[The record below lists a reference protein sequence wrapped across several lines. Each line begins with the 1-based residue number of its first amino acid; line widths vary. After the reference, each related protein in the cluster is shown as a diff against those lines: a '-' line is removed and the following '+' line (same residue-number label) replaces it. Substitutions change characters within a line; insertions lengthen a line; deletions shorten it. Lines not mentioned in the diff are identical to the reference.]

1 MLCLL
6 PRLTWNSPKGGSG
19 HLTLEVIYQRSTLHI
34 KQKPKVFRCT
44 FNCRQIHVKPK
55 VQGPHKLT
63 VYWKQH
69 WCINYHPCLMTGD
82 FDVNAGDDDD
92 HVDLDLSDRLVR
104 GDALRLQLN
113 SGKWRRHHC
122 CGAFIPALY
131 YAWLCCFHTWPISC
145 LTVVLSY
152 LPYMLNSAAYIL
164 LSYLATCPLLY
175 ALLHSKALNAGTLH
189 CMALQL
195 QRQLL
200 FCTTCTFHYM
210 ADQRRLHRGE
220 GTSLRRWSLIPEC
233 QSSNSWWGW
242 VWSWVFSNEYEL
254 GMS

>member
-1 MLCLL
+1 MLCLI

-63 VYWKQH
+63 VHWKQH

-92 HVDLDLSDRLVR
+92 DRVDLDLSDCLVC

-113 SGKWRRHHC
+113 SGKW
-122 CGAFIPALY
+122 PNTAL
-131 YAWLCCFHTWPISC
+131 LSC
-145 LTVVLSY
+145 LTCASLFSYQTYTVLDYTDGHYSLTDLRSG
-152 LPYMLNSAAYIL
+152 LPA
-164 LSYLATCPLLY
+164 
-175 ALLHSKALNAGTLH
+175 LH
-189 CMALQL
+189 C
-195 QRQLL
+195 
-200 FCTTCTFHYM
+200 FHM
-210 ADQRRLHRGE
+210 WPVLC
-220 GTSLRRWSLIPEC
+220 S
-233 QSSNSWWGW
+233 
-242 VWSWVFSNEYEL
+242 VFY
-254 GMS
+254 